1 MPTARRSSWNP
12 LTEPRRWKPTAPQ
25 GCCCCGDGDRPIL
38 RASAVAS
45 DLRRLVGCARCSA
58 VTESLGPRCLH
69 DHRPPMSQRAI
80 GAQVDLHH
88 DTAGQIGE
96 AAAEVLGVAKRVYR
110 LVLGVKYDV
119 RGQ

>member
-1 MPTARRSSWNP
+1 
-12 LTEPRRWKPTAPQ
+12 
-25 GCCCCGDGDRPIL
+25 
-38 RASAVAS
+38 
-45 DLRRLVGCARCSA
+45 
-58 VTESLGPRCLH
+58 
-69 DHRPPMSQRAI
+69 MSQRAI

-119 RGQ
+119 RGQVAAHLRTADSNPAGGTCRGHHV